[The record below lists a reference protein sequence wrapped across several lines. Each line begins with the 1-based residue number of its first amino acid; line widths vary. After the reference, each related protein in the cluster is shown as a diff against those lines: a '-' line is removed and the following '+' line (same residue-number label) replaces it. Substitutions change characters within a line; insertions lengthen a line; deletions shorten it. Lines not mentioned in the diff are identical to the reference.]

1 MAPGVASVLVPQE
14 PVLLKDILASPS
26 PCGNTAVS
34 ARHLFGNGVAPPRS
48 SDDGIKDAAADRHG
62 DRDLSIPKIFT
73 GDVLDLLDD
82 AARLDLMLALTG
94 DGGAASMAGF
104 SARGWWVSKED
115 GDAVQLKVPMP
126 GLGKEHVK
134 MRVEK
139 DALVIKGEAG
149 KDLEGDDD
157 KGPARYSY
165 RIGLSS
171 QAFKMD
177 QIKADMK
184 NGVLRVTVPKI
195 KDEERK
201 DVFEIKID

>member
-1 MAPGVASVLVPQE
+1 LCA
-14 PVLLKDILASPS
+14 
-26 PCGNTAVS
+26 
-34 ARHLFGNGVAPPRS
+34 
-48 SDDGIKDAAADRHG
+48 
-62 DRDLSIPKIFT
+62 
-73 GDVLDLLDD
+73 DVLDLLDD

-115 GDAVQLKVPMP
+115 GNAVQLKVPMP

-201 DVFEIKID
+201 DVFEIKIE